1 MSSWDIA
8 RKVADAVL
16 YEGYLLYPYR
26 ASATKNQVRWQFG
39 VLVPRSYSET
49 GTGEQWFSQTECL
62 LEPDDESL
70 LHFKLR
76 WLQLQE
82 RRRGASTW
90 DEVVEQETNVSIEL
104 DELLCKQTL
113 LSVNA
118 PEDHSVEETKVGQ
131 DRYPTQ
137 TVRERWRV
145 SGALRIAAER
155 LELPFPVAKLRVRVE
170 NPGLGSEAAWSR
182 REALKHSLIAAHVFL
197 QVSEGRFISLLDPPQ
212 WARSS
217 AESCSNMNTYPV
229 MIGDQGN
236 RDAMLSSPIILYDYP
251 ETAPES
257 PGDLY
262 DATEIDEILTLRT
275 MALTDQEKEEA
286 RLTDPRAA
294 AIIERTD
301 AIPPEIMEKLHG
313 AIRYVGDSTRQ
324 VPAQPE
330 APWWDPEADASV
342 SPESD
347 WVVVGDVSVAKG
359 SRVRLTPGSRRA
371 DAQDMFLAG
380 RTARVEGVFLDV
392 DDNHY
397 LAVTLEDDLAA
408 DLHQSHGRFLYFS
421 PDEVEPLEEPA

>member
-26 ASATKNQVRWQFG
+26 ASAAKNQVRWQFG
-39 VLVPRSYSET
+39 VLVPRSYSEF

-62 LEPDDESL
+62 LEPGDESV
-70 LHFKLR
+70 LHLKLR

-82 RRRGASTW
+82 RRQGSSAW
-90 DEVVEQETNVSIEL
+90 DEVVEQETDVSIVL
-104 DELLCKQTL
+104 HELLDRETL
-113 LSVNA
+113 LGVDA
-118 PEDHSVEETKVGQ
+118 PEGRSVEEPEAGRDQ
-131 DRYPTQ
+131 SMQ
-137 TVRERWRV
+137 TVRQRWRV
-145 SGALRIAAER
+145 WGALRVVAER

-170 NPGLGSEAAWSR
+170 NTGSWSEAAGSR
-182 REALKHSLIAAHVFL
+182 REALKHSMIAAHVFL
-197 QVSEGRFISLLDPPQ
+197 QVSDGRFISLLDPPQ

-217 AESCSNMNTYPV
+217 TESCSNANTYPV
-229 MIGDQGN
+229 MIGEQGS

-275 MALTDQEKEEA
+275 MALTDEEKEEA

-301 AIPPEIMEKLHG
+301 ALPPEIMEKLHG
-313 AIRYVGDSTRQ
+313 AIRYVGDTMKKA
-324 VPAQPE
+324 PAQPE

-347 WVVVGDVSVAKG
+347 EVVVGEVSVAKG

-371 DAQDMFLAG
+371 DAQDMFLVG